1 MLSYAV
7 IGIFGLGVGWAFWTY
22 NSLIRHVNLVSEGWS
37 GIDAQLK
44 RRANLIPNLVEAVKG
59 YTAHEK
65 ETLATVTK
73 LRVER
78 DQDGSVAARAI
89 REGQLGAAMGKLIAI
104 AEDYPDLKASENFLD
119 LQNALAEVEDQ
130 IQMARRY
137 YNGTVRNLN
146 TMIEQVPSNIIA
158 GAFNFQKAEFFEI
171 EDAADRAVPNVSLS

>member
-7 IGIFGLGVGWAFWTY
+7 IGILGLGVAWAFWIY

-44 RRANLIPNLVEAVKG
+44 RRANLIPNLVETVKG
-59 YTAHEK
+59 YATHEK
-65 ETLATVTK
+65 ETLESVTK
-73 LRVER
+73 LRVDR
-78 DQDGSVAARAI
+78 DEDGSVTARAI

-104 AEDYPDLKASENFLD
+104 AEDYPDLKANENFLD

-146 TMIEQVPSNIIA
+146 TMIEQAPSNIIA
-158 GAFNFQKAEFFEI
+158 SAFNFQKAEYFEI
-171 EDAADRAVPNVSLS
+171 EDDADRAVPNVSLS